1 MCLRPHSTPA
11 WSDKQ
16 PKSAFG
22 RELPTRGDHR
32 FGSLVDGLDDFGVVD
47 SAEVSRRDGEVG
59 VAELALDHDQ
69 RDPFTR
75 HLHRMRVPQLMRREP
90 AAAPGRN
97 RGVVELSADASRCAR
112 PAACR
117 SAQDAEK
124 SSDRQGR
131 PHLEPRREV
140 RPRPAI
146 HTDLAALIAL
156 AMADEQRAAFGIE
169 VGLVERER
177 FADPQP
183 GAPEYDD
190 HAAQPDAVRTITGS
204 AHHRDDLLHGRRIR
218 WIPKALVA
226 RRNASVE
233 AGRGRR

>member
-47 SAEVSRRDGEVG
+47 SAEVSRRDREVG

-69 RDPFTR
+69 RDPLTR
-75 HLHRMRVPQLMRREP
+75 HLDRMRVPELMRREP
-90 AAAPGRN
+90 ATDPGRD
-97 RGVVELSADASRCAR
+97 RGVVQLSADAGRRAR

-117 SAQDAEK
+117 SAQDAEQ

-131 PHLEPRREV
+131 CGARATARGAPTPSGPC
-140 RPRPAI
+140 RPRGACRPCRGG
-146 HTDLAALIAL
+146 
-156 AMADEQRAAFGIE
+156 RAA
-169 VGLVERER
+169 
-177 FADPQP
+177 
-183 GAPEYDD
+183 
-190 HAAQPDAVRTITGS
+190 
-204 AHHRDDLLHGRRIR
+204 RR
-218 WIPKALVA
+218 
-226 RRNASVE
+226 
-233 AGRGRR
+233 GRGRGRSR